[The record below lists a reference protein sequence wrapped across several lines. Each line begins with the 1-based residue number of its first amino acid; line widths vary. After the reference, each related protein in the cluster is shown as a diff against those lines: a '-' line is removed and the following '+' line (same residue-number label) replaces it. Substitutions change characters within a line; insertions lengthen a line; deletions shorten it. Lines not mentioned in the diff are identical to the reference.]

1 MNAGFN
7 LFFFLC
13 CNFLANSFYLCKII
27 DGFKTVS
34 SLLGFL
40 GANVCCLRVFLA
52 PTAALSFSENSVSRE
67 ELAAC
72 LQRTSWSPYLFA
84 CARFLTDTD
93 SVVSQVIAAISCKY
107 CCGILHFSTNFGF
120 VCLRACYF
128 SRTLGC
134 FRDCCYFIVL
144 AVRLWISAPMLLPPL
159 PLYLHDSFSTPPCL
173 ETSLKNLLVTT
184 IGWIIDLYRGTTE
197 YHARVPLWS
206 PFLR

>member
-93 SVVSQVIAAISCKY
+93 SVILPYRCHSLQILLRYFCIFQRTLVSFAFALAISQGLWVPFEIAAIS
-107 CCGILHFSTNFGF
+107 S
-120 VCLRACYF
+120 
-128 SRTLGC
+128 
-134 FRDCCYFIVL
+134 
-144 AVRLWISAPMLLPPL
+144 PLL
-159 PLYLHDSFSTPPCL
+159 
-173 ETSLKNLLVTT
+173 
-184 IGWIIDLYRGTTE
+184 
-197 YHARVPLWS
+197 
-206 PFLR
+206 